1 MKLIAQLHR
10 EPSRSVPEGAIVPE
24 APDGETLPTLVVAA
38 GFGASFGRSGS
49 PLFVG
54 PYVPA
59 VTTDGDTVTVAVSV
73 ATVSAMRR
81 NRV

>member
-10 EPSRSVPEGAIVPE
+10 EPSRCVPEGTIVPE
-24 APDGETLPTLVVAA
+24 APVGETLPLFVAA